1 MNCSFRDYF
10 FGVKFSLGKQIP
22 KRGILNL
29 GKQNFILGRILS
41 KDEIQK
47 TKYGPK
53 LVCYMNILKTNF
65 TDFEYTS
72 GTVQVVIWREEKI
85 KQFENAHKNSTKSLL
100 MVTFEQYKEFT
111 DEFENSQQAIKATE
125 IQKITNSEYDR
136 FYCKNSLGQ
145 FDPYSR
151 LIV

>member
-1 MNCSFRDYF
+1 MA
-10 FGVKFSLGKQIP
+10 
-22 KRGILNL
+22 
-29 GKQNFILGRILS
+29 KQNFILGRVLI
-41 KDEIQK
+41 KDKIQK

-53 LVCYMNILKTNF
+53 LVCYMNVLKTNF
-65 TDFEYTS
+65 MNFEYET
-72 GTVQVVIWREEKI
+72 GTVQVVIWREDKI
-85 KQFENAHKNSTKSLL
+85 KQFENAHKNSKKSLL
-100 MVTFEQYKEFT
+100 MVTFEQHKELT
-111 DEFENSQQAIKATE
+111 DEFENSQQAVKATG

>member
-1 MNCSFRDYF
+1 M
-10 FGVKFSLGKQIP
+10 L
-22 KRGILNL
+22 KRRILNL
-29 GKQNFILGRILS
+29 AKHKFILGRVLS
-41 KDEIQK
+41 KNKIQK

-65 TDFEYTS
+65 TDFEYVT
-72 GTVQVVIWREEKI
+72 GTVQVVIWKEEKI

-100 MVTFEQYKEFT
+100 MVTFEQHKELT
-111 DEFENSQQAIKATE
+111 DEFENSQQAIKATG

-145 FDPYSR
+145 YDPYTR

>member
-1 MNCSFRDYF
+1 M
-10 FGVKFSLGKQIP
+10 FSERKHLGCEGFVMKN
-22 KRGILNL
+22 KE
-29 GKQNFILGRILS
+29 KFILGRVLS
-41 KDEIQK
+41 KNKIQK

-65 TDFEYTS
+65 TDFEYES
-72 GTVQVVIWREEKI
+72 GTVQVVIWREDKI
-85 KQFENAHKNSTKSLL
+85 KQFENAHKNTTKSLL
-100 MVTFEQYKEFT
+100 MVTFEQYKELT
-111 DEFENSQQAIKATE
+111 DEFDNSQQAIKATG